1 MVMLEPTR
9 GPPGPSMRSVEKM
22 SRTVDWDVA
31 LLALSQALVRDEPVI
46 KLVVCQ
52 SEAMRASLIYKY
64 EPAVIDERYERVRLL
79 GVCFEGV
86 GDLPREL
93 RDLPAEDILYYRSG
107 AGLWVVV
114 VDEPDEERAVELVRR
129 VCGSY
134 TRRPIFYT
142 GFELRE
148 VC

>member
-9 GPPGPSMRSVEKM
+9 GPPGPSMRSVEKL

-31 LLALSQALVRDEPVI
+31 LYALSLALVRDEPLI

-52 SEAMRASLIYKY
+52 GERLRASLIYRY
-64 EPAVIDERYERVRLL
+64 EPAVIDESYERVRLL
-79 GVCFEGV
+79 GVCFEGF
-86 GDLPREL
+86 GEMPGRLKE
-93 RDLPAEDILYYRSG
+93 LPAEDILYYRSG
-107 AGLWVVV
+107 GNIWVVV
-114 VDEPDEERAVELVRR
+114 VDEPDEERAVRLVRE

-134 TRRPIFYT
+134 TRRPLIYT
-142 GFELRE
+142 GLDLWE